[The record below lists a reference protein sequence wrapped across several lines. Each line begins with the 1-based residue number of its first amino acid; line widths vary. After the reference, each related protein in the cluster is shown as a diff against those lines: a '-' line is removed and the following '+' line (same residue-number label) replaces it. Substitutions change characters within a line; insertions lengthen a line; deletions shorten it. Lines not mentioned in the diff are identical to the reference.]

1 MTEPALLDAESAA
14 ALLLLRKRI
23 QETADPVDLA
33 GYLAQVGEFI
43 LSRLGFD
50 IDQRADVSID
60 IGADDHPD
68 EARIT
73 LTWPLP
79 GAGVPVADDDEE
91 RPPWE

>member
-1 MTEPALLDAESAA
+1 MTALLDAETAA
-14 ALLLLRKRI
+14 ALLLLRKRV
-23 QETADPVDLA
+23 QEAADPVDLA
-33 GYLAQVGEFI
+33 GYLAQVGEFV

-50 IDQRADVSID
+50 MDERADVQID

-79 GAGVPVADDDEE
+79 GTGSPVADDDEA
-91 RPPWE
+91 RPPWEA

>member
-1 MTEPALLDAESAA
+1 MTTASMPDAEEAA

-33 GYLAQVGEFI
+33 SYLTQLGEFV
-43 LSRLGFD
+43 LSRLGFEMTE
-50 IDQRADVSID
+50 QAAASID
-60 IGADDHPD
+60 IGTDEHPD

-79 GAGVPVADDDEE
+79 ETAPTTGKD
-91 RPPWE
+91 

>member
-50 IDQRADVSID
+50 MTERADVKID
-60 IGADDHPD
+60 IGTDDHPD

-79 GAGVPVADDDEE
+79 PDVLTPGQMRG
-91 RPPWE
+91 